1 MAPDFLFV
9 PVASFQGC
17 QHTHS
22 QSSDSLCKTQ
32 QCQGEAQEH
41 YFLLNWLKPLTF
53 YSGSNVDVLGSE
65 FNLTIPEYLA
75 CGPE

>member
-1 MAPDFLFV
+1 MDFFFV
-9 PVASFQGC
+9 LVANFQSC
-17 QHTHS
+17 QHTHC

-41 YFLLNWLKPLTF
+41 YFLLNGLKPFTF
-53 YSGSNVDVLGSE
+53 YSGSNVEVLGSE
-65 FNLTIPEYLA
+65 FNLTIPENLA